1 MIAKKKHFFGSGH
14 GLTAAHA
21 LSARGGQ
28 RVCLQREVFSPPHM
42 LGLKRS
48 ACDLSTVENR
58 NKTVTRNG
66 AYLTHDS

>member
-14 GLTAAHA
+14 GLIAAHA
-21 LSARGGQ
+21 LSAGGGQ
-28 RVCLQREVFSPPHM
+28 RVRLRLGGIFSAAYAAFEKFP
-42 LGLKRS
+42 
-48 ACDLSTVENR
+48 CDLSPVENR